1 MPSNRVHLC
10 VDMQRMFVEATPWH
24 IETMAATLPGIEAL
38 VERDPE
44 ATVFTRF
51 IPPPPETVRGAWLN
65 YYAAWP
71 QMAGDRVPAELL
83 ELTPTLQ
90 RFSASAR
97 TLDKPVLS
105 PWWSGELHQHLRAR
119 GVDTLIITGG
129 ETDVCVLATVMG
141 AIDLGYHMLLP
152 TDGLS
157 SSAESCHSAML
168 SIYGSRFGSHL
179 ATTTIPD
186 LLEDWR

>member
-44 ATVFTRF
+44 STVFTRF
-51 IPPPPETVRGAWLN
+51 IPPPRETVRGAWVD

-71 QMAGDRVPAELL
+71 EMAGDQVPAELL
-83 ELTPTLQ
+83 ELTPTLN
-90 RFSASAR
+90 RHVPPAR
-97 TLDKPVLS
+97 TVDKPVLS

-119 GVDTLIITGG
+119 EVDTLIVTGG

-141 AIDLGYHMLLP
+141 AIDLGYHILLP

-179 ATTTIPD
+179 STTTIQD
-186 LLEDWR
+186 VLTDWR